1 MKTLVLLI
9 LLGAAGLMTGC
20 STVGRRIGRNQA
32 VFDTYPPATQ
42 AKIRARKIEVGFSKK
57 MVEIAIG
64 RPDRVYTRTSS
75 AKLTRIWAYVDHGP
89 TFSVGIGFGSGNYHH
104 GGYMGFSTVLVDGDR
119 YDRYERLR
127 IEFDGE
133 VVAAFEEV
141 NRRR

>member
-1 MKTLVLLI
+1 
-9 LLGAAGLMTGC
+9 
-20 STVGRRIGRNQA
+20 
-32 VFDTYPPATQ
+32 
-42 AKIRARKIEVGFSKK
+42 
-57 MVEIAIG
+57 
-64 RPDRVYTRTSS
+64 
-75 AKLTRIWAYVDHGP
+75 
-89 TFSVGIGFGSGNYHH
+89 VGIGFGSGNYHH